1 MISPKRGFTAVAA
14 ILALSAFAAGR
25 ASAAPQGRGPQ
36 GPPPPLAVHQ
46 LKPNVYWIGGGD
58 GSNNGVIIGDK
69 GVILF
74 DTKTSQDSE
83 KATLAEIAKIT
94 PKPVVAVIISHQDFD
109 HIGGLPALPKGVQI
123 IAQENCK
130 KVMEETSAKGG
141 RGAASPDY
149 LPTKT
154 YDKKLSLTIEG
165 VKLDLYHWA
174 PAHTS
179 GDTVLY
185 LPKDKIAFGG
195 DIFIS
200 EIPLAFIHMDE
211 GGSATGWIESVKGMA
226 ALNADTYVAGHGD
239 AVTGKADLERRIAAG
254 QKEFDQV
261 KAMIAQGKTLPEI
274 QQALGETAPQTNA
287 VGMKLPYFS
296 EFAYAELTKK

>member
-1 MISPKRGFTAVAA
+1 MVSRKCAIVLAA
-14 ILALSAFAAGR
+14 ILTVCSIP
-25 ASAAPQGRGPQ
+25 ASGAQQGRGPQ

-83 KATLAEIAKIT
+83 KDTLAAIAKIT
-94 PKPVVAVIISHQDFD
+94 PKPVVAVVISHSDFD
-109 HIGGLPALPKGVQI
+109 HIGGLPVLPKGVTI

-130 KVMEETSAKGG
+130 KLMEESITKGG
-141 RGAASPDY
+141 RGAASLDY

-154 YDKKLSLTIEG
+154 YDKKLSMTIEG
-165 VKLDLYHWA
+165 EKLEVLHWA

-185 LPKDKIAFGG
+185 LPKEKIVFGG
-195 DIFIS
+195 DLLIS
-200 EIPLAFIHMDE
+200 EIPLAFLHMDE
-211 GGSATGWIESVKGMA
+211 GGSASGWIESMKGMA
-226 ALNADTYVAGHGD
+226 ALDSNTYVAGHGD
-239 AVTGKADLERRIAAG
+239 VTDRAEIQRRVIAA

-261 KAMIAQGKTLPEI
+261 KALVAQGKTLPEI
-274 QQALGETAPQTNA
+274 KQTLGVTPQKTPG
-287 VGMKLPYFS
+287 GMPLPDFS
-296 EFAYAELTKK
+296 EYVYHDLTAK

>member
-1 MISPKRGFTAVAA
+1 MLSRKNCSFAVAV
-14 ILALSAFAAGR
+14 ILALFTIGAQQAF
-25 ASAAPQGRGPQ
+25 AAPQGRGPQ

-58 GSNNGVIIGDK
+58 GSNSGVIVGDK

-74 DTKTSQDSE
+74 DTKTSVGSE
-83 KATLAEIAKIT
+83 KDTLAEVAKLT
-94 PKPVVAVIISHQDFD
+94 PKPVVAVVISHSDFD
-109 HIGGLPALPKGVQI
+109 HIGGLPALPKGVTI

-130 KVMEETSAKGG
+130 KLMEESITKGG

-149 LPTKT
+149 LPNKT

-165 VKLDLYHWA
+165 VKLEMYHWA

-185 LPKDKIAFGG
+185 LPKEKIAFGG
-195 DIFIS
+195 DIVIS

-211 GGSATGWIESVKGMA
+211 GGSATGWIESMKGLA

-239 AVTGKADLERRIAAG
+239 VTDKAELERRIVAA

-261 KAMIAQGKTLPEI
+261 KALVAQGKTLPEI
-274 QQALGETAPQTNA
+274 HAALGEGAPAKNS
-287 VGMKLPYFS
+287 VGMTLPYFS
-296 EFAYAELTKK
+296 DFAYQELTKK